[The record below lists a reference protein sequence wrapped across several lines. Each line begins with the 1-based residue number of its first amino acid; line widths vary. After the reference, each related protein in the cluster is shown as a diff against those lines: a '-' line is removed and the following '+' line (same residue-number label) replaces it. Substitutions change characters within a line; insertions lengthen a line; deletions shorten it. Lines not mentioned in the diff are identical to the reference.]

1 MELKA
6 PSDYRGLCERTMVF
20 SSSDPGA
27 TRTHDQWLKRPLLYQ
42 LSYRII
48 FAQNDQLNLLNY
60 FLEKNL
66 IDYCFI
72 FLSKSFLSLD
82 DL

>member
-1 MELKA
+1 MKQKTPDLC
-6 PSDYRGLCERTMVF
+6 RGFDEREMVF

-42 LSYRII
+42 LSYRIKH
-48 FAQNDQLNLLNY
+48 QLIDTILSTNLL
-60 FLEKNL
+60 KL
-66 IDYCFI
+66 IAQKKTLKI
-72 FLSKSFLSLD
+72 K